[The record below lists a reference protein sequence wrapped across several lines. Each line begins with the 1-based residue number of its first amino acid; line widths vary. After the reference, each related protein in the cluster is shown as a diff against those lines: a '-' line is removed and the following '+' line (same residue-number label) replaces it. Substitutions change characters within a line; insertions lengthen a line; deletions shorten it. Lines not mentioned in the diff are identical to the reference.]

1 MILVNNNTS
10 LLNMYDNC
18 CRSGRNYQVSDMA
31 EPAFYPK
38 HDDDDD
44 DVTMNLTK
52 AMTVNCIQTF
62 YTQFK
67 NC

>member
-1 MILVNNNTS
+1 
-10 LLNMYDNC
+10 MYDNC